1 MMNVLFITILF
12 LVIIICIFT
21 VFFILIYN
29 NFQDSII
36 RINEVEGKIDECL
49 RKKYDLLNR
58 SVTIVKGNI
67 KIKSEIFDEVV
78 RLRSRKINNFDLE
91 RKLVNGYQ
99 ELLKIK
105 TENKELESSEEI
117 NKAIEE
123 IKEIDNKLTIL
134 KDYYDNNITI
144 YNKSIKIFPSNIVA
158 SICKYKEKVFFDKKD
173 MTDDD
178 INDFKL

>member
-12 LVIIICIFT
+12 LVILICIFT

-58 SVTIVKGNI
+58 SVTIIKGNV
-67 KIKSEIFDEVV
+67 KIKSEVFDEVV

-99 ELLKIK
+99 ELLKVK
-105 TENKELESSEEI
+105 EENKQLESS
-117 NKAIEE
+117 
-123 IKEIDNKLTIL
+123 
-134 KDYYDNNITI
+134 
-144 YNKSIKIFPSNIVA
+144 
-158 SICKYKEKVFFDKKD
+158 
-173 MTDDD
+173 
-178 INDFKL
+178 

>member
-67 KIKSEIFDEVV
+67 KIKSEVFDEVV

-99 ELLKIK
+99 ELLKVKSENVFEFQEGTLYPILHKLEEKKWISSYWDEVAGKKRKYYAITTDGKKYLDAKKEEWK
-105 TENKELESSEEI
+105 TNCLYW
-117 NKAIEE
+117 N
-123 IKEIDNKLTIL
+123 
-134 KDYYDNNITI
+134 
-144 YNKSIKIFPSNIVA
+144 
-158 SICKYKEKVFFDKKD
+158 
-173 MTDDD
+173 
-178 INDFKL
+178 

>member
-1 MMNVLFITILF
+1 MNVLFITILF
-12 LVIIICIFT
+12 LVILICIFT

-67 KIKSEIFDEVV
+67 KVKSEIFDEVV

-99 ELLKIK
+99 ELLKVK
-105 TENKELESSEEI
+105 NEKKELESSEEI
-117 NKAIEE
+117 NKI
-123 IKEIDNKLTIL
+123 I
-134 KDYYDNNITI
+134 
-144 YNKSIKIFPSNIVA
+144 PSNIIA